1 MSTNDRQFIGEC
13 RPSDHWECCFLKSMK
28 CKVIKG
34 TYRCAALSTTTV
46 LRGTLRTAIVP
57 RRGKLSDGAF
67 KQNSGIPEHTFS
79 ESTITA
85 TPDWVKLG
93 FVAVLVSHCCGC
105 TQRMFLLG
113 MPAIKTISWP
123 VLTRTSLTEFK
134 LELNQNDQLCFDW
147 KYDNNLS
154 EPGPINC
161 TECHHSDA
169 VSTHVGPCLMSETC
183 ENQTLHLTCTEAD
196 ELFAL

>member
-1 MSTNDRQFIGEC
+1 M
-13 RPSDHWECCFLKSMK
+13 
-28 CKVIKG
+28 
-34 TYRCAALSTTTV
+34 
-46 LRGTLRTAIVP
+46 P
-57 RRGKLSDGAF
+57 RRGKLSDGEF
-67 KQNSGIPEHTFS
+67 KQNSEIPEHTSS

-85 TPDWVKLG
+85 TTPDWVKLG

-154 EPGPINC
+154 ELGPINC

-169 VSTHVGPCLMSETC
+169 GSTWWAHVWCLRRVRIRRC
-183 ENQTLHLTCTEAD
+183 TCTEAD
-196 ELFAL
+196 NELFIMLEFAFQVYKI

>member
-1 MSTNDRQFIGEC
+1 MF
-13 RPSDHWECCFLKSMK
+13 
-28 CKVIKG
+28 
-34 TYRCAALSTTTV
+34 
-46 LRGTLRTAIVP
+46 LRGTKYHCGVTWHAPCRPLCRAEGNCPMENSNRIQ
-57 RRGKLSDGAF
+57 KY
-67 KQNSGIPEHTFS
+67 QNLPPQPQ
-79 ESTITA
+79 STITA
-85 TPDWVKLG
+85 TTPDWVKLG

-154 EPGPINC
+154 ELGPINC

-169 VSTHVGPCLMSETC
+169 GSTWWAHVWCLRRVRIRRC
-183 ENQTLHLTCTEAD
+183 TCTEAD
-196 ELFAL
+196 NELFIMLEFAFQVYKI

>member
-1 MSTNDRQFIGEC
+1 M
-13 RPSDHWECCFLKSMK
+13 
-28 CKVIKG
+28 
-34 TYRCAALSTTTV
+34 
-46 LRGTLRTAIVP
+46 LRGTLRTPHCAAQRETVRWRIQTEF
-57 RRGKLSDGAF
+57 RNTRTYLLRI
-67 KQNSGIPEHTFS
+67 NNRHR
-79 ESTITA
+79 

-113 MPAIKTISWP
+113 MPAIKTISWL

-154 EPGPINC
+154 ELGPIYC

-169 VSTHVGPCLMSETC
+169 GSTWWAHVWCLRRVRIRRC
-183 ENQTLHLTCTEAD
+183 TCTEAD
-196 ELFAL
+196 NELFIMLEFAFQVYKI